1 MVRRVRKKRPG
12 TKCSTILA
20 ILCLTTLPLTAQKMA
35 PWLTRSADNARSGW
49 NAQETKLKQASVQH
63 EGNHPF
69 HDDPSL
75 RGFAGL
81 APTKVSVTVN
91 G

>member
-1 MVRRVRKKRPG
+1 MERTG
-12 TKCSTILA
+12 
-20 ILCLTTLPLTAQKMA
+20 
-35 PWLTRSADNARSGW
+35 N
-49 NAQETKLKQASVQH
+49 ETQASVGQY